1 MIELAKR
8 TRRISPSRL
17 HEILAANDARNV
29 VDPFMGLPTHL
40 NYLKRHGIAVHGGDL
55 LEWFVRVGEGIVVN
69 DQTILR
75 DSEVAEIVEM
85 LPGRIY
91 PLDAFKAWEGVFFT
105 EEQCMYLGVWLDN
118 VRNLRSDGQ
127 TGLAILG
134 LWRVFCYWL
143 QKAQAPDDM
152 PDVAP
157 SELAWS
163 YIRQTESWV
172 TTNLRH
178 NTVRASDV
186 LTTISA
192 QNANALFIAPPAR
205 NSFRTADARIWMW
218 EAWWQGNP
226 YFTIEHVYKDSLF
239 GSAAPTNTATRARS
253 QASSRRRRTIRC
265 SCYRPPTDAWPS
277 SNRWYGTC
285 ARASRSS
292 PRIRTKSTSSPRSR
306 PFTN

>member
-1 MIELAKR
+1 MIELHER

-17 HEILAANDARNV
+17 HEILAANDARSL

-91 PLDAFKAWEGVFFT
+91 PLDAFKAWEGVFFS

-143 QKAQAPDDM
+143 QKSHAPDDM
-152 PDVAP
+152 PDVPP
-157 SELAWS
+157 SELAWT

-172 TTNLRH
+172 ATNLRH
-178 NTVRASDV
+178 NTVRSADV

-192 QNANALFIAPPAR
+192 QAADALFIAPPAR

-226 YFTIEHVYKDSLF
+226 YFTIEHAYRDSLF
-239 GSAAPTNTATRARS
+239 GARSSDEQSYQRAIASVLSAAAEYPLIVLQTTERRLPEFEPLVRNARGRVEIL
-253 QASSRRRRTIRC
+253 APNANEVYIIAKR
-265 SCYRPPTDAWPS
+265 
-277 SNRWYGTC
+277 
-285 ARASRSS
+285 
-292 PRIRTKSTSSPRSR
+292 
-306 PFTN
+306 

>member
-1 MIELAKR
+1 MIELGER
-8 TRRISPSRL
+8 TRNISPSRL
-17 HEILAANDARNV
+17 HEILLENGARSL

-55 LEWFVRVGEGIVVN
+55 LDWFVRVGEGIVVN

-75 DSEVAEIVEM
+75 ESEVAEIVEM

-91 PLDAFKAWEGVFFT
+91 PLEAFKAWEGVFFS
-105 EEQCMYLGVWLDN
+105 EEQCLYLSVWLDN

-143 QKAQAPDDM
+143 QKSHYPDDM
-152 PDVAP
+152 PDVPP

-163 YIRQTESWV
+163 YIRETEQWV
-172 TTNLRH
+172 TTNLRR
-178 NTVRASDV
+178 NTVRSSDV
-186 LTTISA
+186 LATISA
-192 QNANALFIAPPAR
+192 QSADALFIAPPAR

-226 YFTIEHVYKDSLF
+226 YFTIEHTYKDSLF
-239 GSAAPTNTATRARS
+239 GSRSAADEHAYARAIASVLSAAAEYPLVVLQTNEKRFGEFEPLVRNARS
-253 QASSRRRRTIRC
+253 AVEVYS
-265 SCYRPPTDAWPS
+265 PNDAEL
-277 SNRWYGTC
+277 YII
-285 ARASRSS
+285 A
-292 PRIRTKSTSSPRSR
+292 KK
-306 PFTN
+306 